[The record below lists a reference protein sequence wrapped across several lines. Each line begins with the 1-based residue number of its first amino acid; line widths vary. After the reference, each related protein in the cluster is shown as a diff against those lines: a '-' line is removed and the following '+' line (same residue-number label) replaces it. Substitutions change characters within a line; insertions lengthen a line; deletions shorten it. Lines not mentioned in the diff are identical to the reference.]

1 MKRESNTYEK
11 TWQWETL
18 IEAENITTKKKLK
31 KRDVIKH
38 KKNRIKNLCGIQH
51 KLVENRMKTSE
62 YKYMRRRSSSGKW
75 RDISYVQFDPNQIYH
90 QATVV
95 AGNGRIEKHLI
106 YDTYASRIGKG
117 QVAGALRVKQW
128 LEENPEETIWFG
140 QGDVVKYFDS
150 MPHKLIRKS
159 LEKVFKCK
167 RYVDTMMEP
176 IEKFGKKGTPL
187 GIRPSQINGNLILSE
202 FDHWAKE
209 VMKMKYYIR
218 YMDDFV
224 VLCKTKGEAKY
235 FMNAAQKKL
244 EELSLTAHTAK
255 VHRVRSG
262 LSYLG
267 FVFYENGEGFWR
279 RKNKAAWLKRR
290 DGVTNKKRLQEI
302 DAAAW
307 GALKHG
313 NKHCKKL
320 YGMKK
325 GLSLKELGIKP
336 QASIKGKDGKRFFDE
351 TRIGTSMVLNNEID
365 VLDWEKDIKT
375 SQGEGRWVLL
385 VKFYEKN
392 YRLIINSMRIK
403 NFITMLEG
411 KDVTSFRSVIID
423 RAGNKHYDFDFDKTE
438 VLAIKGKNVEATNE

>member
-1 MKRESNTYEK
+1 MKRESNTYDK
-11 TWQWETL
+11 IWQWETL
-18 IEAENITTKKKLK
+18 VEAEVITTKGKLK

-38 KKNRIKNLCGIQH
+38 KKNRIKNLCNIQS
-51 KLVENRMKTSE
+51 KLINNKMTTSE
-62 YKYMRRRSSSGKW
+62 YKYMKRRSASGKW

-95 AGNGRIEKHLI
+95 AGNERIEKTLI
-106 YDTYASRIGKG
+106 YDTYASRVDKG
-117 QVAGALRVKQW
+117 QIAGALRVKQW
-128 LEENPEETIWFG
+128 LEENPEETVWFG

-150 MPHKLIRKS
+150 MPHKQMRVS
-159 LEKVFKCK
+159 LEKVFKCR
-167 RYVDTMMEP
+167 RYVDAMMEP
-176 IEKFGKKGTPL
+176 IEKFGSKGTPL
-187 GIRPSQINGNLILSE
+187 GIRPSQIHGNLLLSE

-209 VMKMKYYIR
+209 VMRMKYYIR

-224 VLCKTKGEAKY
+224 VLCKTKGEVKY

-255 VHRVRSG
+255 VHRVSSG

-267 FVFYENGEGFWR
+267 FVFYENGEMFWR

-290 DGVTNKKRLQEI
+290 DGITNAKRLQEI

-320 YGMKK
+320 FKLKTGMT
-325 GLSLKELGIKP
+325 LKELGIQKRN
-336 QASIKGKDGKRFFDE
+336 SIVGKDGKRFFDE
-351 TRIGTSMVLNNEID
+351 PRINTAMVINETID
-365 VLDWEKDIKT
+365 IVDWEKGIT
-375 SQGEGRWVLL
+375 TRQGEDRWVLL
-385 VKFYEKN
+385 VKFHDKR
-392 YRLIINSMRIK
+392 YRLIINSLRLK
-403 NFITMLEG
+403 NFIEMLEE
-411 KDVTSFRSVIID
+411 KNVTAFRSKIID

-438 VLAIKGKNVEATNE
+438 VLAIKGESVEATN

>member
-1 MKRESNTYEK
+1 MKRESNTYDK
-11 TWQWETL
+11 IYQWETL
-18 IEAENITTKKKLK
+18 IEAEVITTNGKLK

-38 KKNRIKNLCGIQH
+38 KKNRIKNLTDIQT

-62 YKYMRRRSSSGKW
+62 YKYMKRRSSSGKM
-75 RDISYVQFDPNQIYH
+75 RDISYVQFNPNQIYH

-95 AGNGRIEKHLI
+95 AGNERIEKTLI
-106 YDTYASRIGKG
+106 YDTYASRVDKG
-117 QVAGALRVKQW
+117 QIAGALRVKQW
-128 LEENPEETIWFG
+128 LEENPEETVWFG

-150 MPHKLIRKS
+150 MPHKQIRVS
-159 LEKVFKCK
+159 LEKVFKCR
-167 RYVDTMMEP
+167 RYVDAMMEP
-176 IEKFGKKGTPL
+176 IEKFGSKGTPL
-187 GIRPSQINGNLILSE
+187 GIRPSQINGNLLLSE

-235 FMNAAQKKL
+235 FMNAAEKKL
-244 EELSLTAHTAK
+244 TEMGLKAHTPK
-255 VHRVRSG
+255 IHRVSNG

-267 FVFYENGEGFWR
+267 FMFYADGEMFWR

-290 DGVTNKKRLQEI
+290 DGVTNPKRLQEI

-313 NKHCKKL
+313 NKHCRKL

-351 TRIGTSMVLNNEID
+351 TRIGASMVLNNEID

-385 VKFYEKN
+385 VKFYDKK

-403 NFITMLEG
+403 NFITMLEE
-411 KDVTSFRSVIID
+411 KEVTSFRSTMID

-438 VLAIKGKNVEATNE
+438 VLAIKGKSVEATN